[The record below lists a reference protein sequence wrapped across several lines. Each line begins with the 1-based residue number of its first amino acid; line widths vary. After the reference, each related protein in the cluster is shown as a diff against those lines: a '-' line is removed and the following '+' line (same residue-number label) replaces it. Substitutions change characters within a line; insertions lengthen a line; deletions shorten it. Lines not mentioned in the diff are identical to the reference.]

1 MGANWLAPHPT
12 PNNAAVAA
20 VSVTGRASPTAGD
33 GITAVTALL
42 GWDDPRCPRC
52 RPNSCVRNDP
62 THGCTS
68 VSASACRP
76 VASARMTEPRT
87 DIPRA
92 AVLRGPREVAEDEA
106 GAALAG
112 LYGRLRDVLG
122 APFVP

>member
-1 MGANWLAPHPT
+1 MGANWFAPHPT
-12 PNNAAVAA
+12 PNSAAVAA

-52 RPNSCVRNDP
+52 RTNSCVRQEPIDS
-62 THGCTS
+62 CTS
-68 VSASACRP
+68 PSAWVRRP
-76 VASARMTEPRT
+76 VPSAHMTDART

-106 GAALAG
+106 GAAVAG
-112 LYGRLRDVLG
+112 LYERLRD
-122 APFVP
+122 

>member
-1 MGANWLAPHPT
+1 MGANWFAPHPT

-52 RPNSCVRNDP
+52 RPNSCVRHEP
-62 THGCTS
+62 IHSRTFPSGS
-68 VSASACRP
+68 MRRP
-76 VASARMTEPRT
+76 VPSARMTEART
-87 DIPRA
+87 DIDRG

-106 GAALAG
+106 GAAVAG
-112 LYGRLRDVLG
+112 LYGRLRDV
-122 APFVP
+122 